1 MATMEDIESRMT
13 TLEVEFRTELRH
25 LATKAD
31 LERVKSDLERAKWQL
46 GGLMIGSMSV
56 ATAIIAAIVRFWS

>member
-1 MATMEDIESRMT
+1 MATVEDVERRMT

-25 LATKAD
+25 LATKTD

-46 GGLMIGSMSV
+46 GGLVIGSMSV
-56 ATAIIAAIVRFWS
+56 ATAIIGAIVRFWS